1 MKATSAKAVKTFKDI
16 PNIGPAMTGTFRVVN
31 IKEPDDLKK
40 CDPYKLYI
48 KLCQTTGYR
57 HDPCVLDVF
66 MASIDFMKGAPA
78 RPWWHYTESR
88 KKRFPKI

>member
-16 PNIGPAMTGTFRVVN
+16 PNIGPAMTDTFRVVN
-31 IKEPDDLKK
+31 IKKPDDLKK

-48 KLCQTTGYR
+48 KLCQTTGHR

-78 RPWWHYTESR
+78 RPWWYYTESR
-88 KKRFPKI
+88 KKRYSKI